1 MKREMR
7 AMGEAEG
14 KVASFACGPAE
25 VPEHTKHLALEMVLR
40 GRHFGAI
47 LKCRGSLSI

>member
-7 AMGEAEG
+7 AVGEAEG

-40 GRHFGAI
+40 GRPFGATPNY
-47 LKCRGSLSI
+47 RGSPSI